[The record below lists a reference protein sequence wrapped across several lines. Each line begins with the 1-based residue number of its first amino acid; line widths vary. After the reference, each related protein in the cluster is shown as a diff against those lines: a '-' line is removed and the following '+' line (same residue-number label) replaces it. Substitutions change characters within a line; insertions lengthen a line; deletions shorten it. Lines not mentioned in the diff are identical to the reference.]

1 MKHKTAATAPA
12 APLWRR
18 QTAVTAP
25 ASTSFARFAF
35 AQLLHKRLAVAG
47 AVVLCLLILTAI
59 CAPVVAPYAYDKQD
73 WRFPLAPPMRLRF
86 DGSRPYVYEYK
97 LIQQQHQRTYEEVRT
112 TKYYLEFWTP
122 EHKLFGL
129 QGNPRQARLY
139 LLGTDHVGRDILSR
153 IIYGA
158 RISLRIGLISV
169 GIAGGCGLLLG
180 LISGY
185 HGGWVDGL
193 IMRVIDVML
202 AFPGI
207 LLALAIISLLGA
219 NLTNVMI
226 AVGVS
231 AIPTYTRL
239 VRAAVLSAKE
249 NLYVSAAQAI
259 GCSTR
264 ITLCRHILPNIIA
277 PVIIL
282 ATLGVAGA
290 ILSAAA
296 LSFIGLGAQPPTPEW
311 GAILSDGREYLRYA
325 WWVATFPGLAIV
337 LTVLAINALGD
348 GLRDALDPRIRY
360 VGRAIE

>member
-1 MKHKTAATAPA
+1 MKNKIASQ
-12 APLWRR
+12 APLPTFARHKP
-18 QTAVTAP
+18 TTKAP
-25 ASTSFARFAF
+25 TPKSFARAAL
-35 AQLLHKRLAVAG
+35 AQLVRKRNAMAG
-47 AVVLCLLILTAI
+47 AIILCLLIFSAI
-59 CAPVVAPYAYDKQD
+59 FAPVVAPYEYDKQD
-73 WRFPLAPPMRLRF
+73 WRFPLAPPTRLHF
-86 DGSRPYVYEYK
+86 DGWRPYVYEYK
-97 LIQQQHQRTYEEVRT
+97 QVQQHNERTYEEVKP
-112 TKYYLEFWTP
+112 TKYYIALWTP

-129 QGNPRQARLY
+129 EGNPRKARLY
-139 LLGTDHVGRDILSR
+139 LLGTDHVGRDIFSR

-169 GIAGGCGLLLG
+169 GIAGCFGLLLG

-231 AIPTYTRL
+231 AIPAYTRL
-239 VRAAVLSAKE
+239 VRASVLSAKE

-264 ITLCRHILPNIIA
+264 LILCRHILPNVMA

-290 ILSAAA
+290 ILAASA

-311 GAILSDGREYLRYA
+311 GAILSDGRQYLRYA
-325 WWVATFPGLAIV
+325 WWVATFPGLAIMI
-337 LTVLAINALGD
+337 TVLAINALGD
-348 GLRDALDPRIRY
+348 GLRDALDPRMRHIAR
-360 VGRAIE
+360 GG